1 MLQYGFRAN
10 KLDILGLYLRE
21 LTPMML
27 SATELE
33 QDFKDPTFAAL
44 RFLQMAR
51 NEGLNPS
58 AMFIE
63 HLSAKHSHLQLTS
76 CFAEMFFNGW
86 DRTAYEGEEWV
97 PQIQLLIKKPMKEG
111 KVSRIRAAD
120 IPVYYWH
127 DGGDDFTTRTGKA
140 RTAKRGF
147 N

>member
-1 MLQYGFRAN
+1 
-10 KLDILGLYLRE
+10 
-21 LTPMML
+21 MMF

-58 AMFIE
+58 LMFIE
-63 HLSAKHSHLQLTS
+63 HLSAKKPHLQLTS

-86 DRTAYEGEEWV
+86 DRLAYGGEEMAEL
-97 PQIQLLIKKPMKEG
+97 QLLIKKPMKEG

-127 DGGDDFTTRTGKA
+127 DGGDDFTTRTGRA

-147 N
+147 S